1 MGNVLLIKHEDF
13 SLESSTDEKAGK
25 AACLCKSSLSRL
37 EDPWSCLS
45 SLTLLSESQ
54 VHIRGTTLEK
64 SSVLCFNIIRMLIE
78 EARAPQ
84 QYVYQIPSGG
94 QQ

>member
-1 MGNVLLIKHEDF
+1 MGNVLLIKHEGF
-13 SLESSTDEKAGK
+13 SLEPSTHEKAGK
-25 AACLCKSSLSRL
+25 AACLCNSSPSRL

-54 VHIRGTTLEK
+54 VQIRGTTLEK

-78 EARAPQ
+78 ETKAPQ
-84 QYVYQIPSGG
+84 QHVYQIPFGG